1 MAVDAAPPPPAP
13 APPPV
18 AEAPAAAGATFYVD
32 GQGYRYSVTGNT
44 LLPQATI
51 VAVLQAAA
59 NPKAAVDALNNAY
72 VDAGYLF
79 VVIGGEVENKLVA
92 LHVIQGRI
100 SEFDVPPDVLPFV
113 KNLRDRED
121 LTRNRLLRETAMLDF
136 YAQRQGVR
144 PAASFA
150 KAAEV
155 GGTKMVITEEPIPG
169 AKPWSGGLSLSNL
182 SGRFS
187 SRYTAGGNVAVRPGN
202 GLELTA
208 AYNQGLPGMTSES
221 SGSTYKSGALG
232 GSLVTPWGLYGFSY
246 IKTDYQIGEAGA
258 PFYPAGENEQG
269 GVNGT
274 QIVFASPTARV
285 ATTQSF
291 MHYSSRQ
298 TVDLAA
304 PGQPEQRYSLVD
316 QNYNVVSAGAIGNWS
331 LPALGRNAALNAGVT
346 VAKGVSGRSGSFLPP
361 DPGIPDPRFLL
372 VQANATLQAT
382 LPYDVTAAAM
392 ITAQHADSTLPQA
405 QQWVLGGFGNLS
417 AWLPA
422 VLLGDTGALGRA
434 TVSTKAYALGGY
446 SLSAGA
452 YAEAGVA
459 RLDQRGRG
467 EPYTR
472 GLGDVGLSLTGSTP
486 FGTTLTLAYAF
497 PVWYRNVEG
506 VVRQSVDSNRAHL
519 YFTLN
524 QAF

>member
-1 MAVDAAPPPPAP
+1 MAVDATPPSPAP
-13 APPPV
+13 APEAA
-18 AEAPAAAGATFYVD
+18 AEAAAAPGATFYVD
-32 GQGYRYSVTGNT
+32 GQGYRYAVTGNT
-44 LLPQATI
+44 LLPRATI
-51 VAVLQAAA
+51 VAALEAAA
-59 NPKAAVDALNNAY
+59 TPKAAIDALNNAY

-92 LHVIQGRI
+92 LHIVQGRI
-100 SEFDVPPDVLPFV
+100 LEFDVPPDMLPFV
-113 KNLRDRED
+113 KNLRGRDD
-121 LTRNRLLRETAMLDF
+121 LTRNQLLRETAMLDI
-136 YAQRQGVR
+136 YAQRNGVR

-155 GGTKMVITEEPIPG
+155 GGTKMMIREEPIPG
-169 AKPWSGGLSLSNL
+169 AKPVSGGLSLSNL

-187 SRYTAGGNVAVRPGN
+187 SRYAAGGNVSVRPGN

-208 AYNQGLPGMTSES
+208 SYNQGLPGMTSES
-221 SGSTYKSGALG
+221 SGSTYRSGALG
-232 GSLVTPWGLYGFSY
+232 GSLVTPWGVYGFSY

-258 PFYPAGENEQG
+258 PFYPAGDNEQG

-274 QIVFASPTARV
+274 QIVFASPATRV
-285 ATTQSF
+285 ATTQSL
-291 MHYSSRQ
+291 MHYSNHQS
-298 TVDLAA
+298 VDLAQ
-304 PGQPEQRYSLVD
+304 PGQPEQRFSLVD
-316 QNYNVVSAGAIGNWS
+316 QNYNVVSAGAIANRSFAWF
-331 LPALGRNAALNAGVT
+331 GRNAAISAGAT
-346 VAKGVSGRSGSFLPP
+346 LAKGISGRSGSFLPLS
-361 DPGIPDPRFLL
+361 PGIPDPRFLL
-372 VQANATLQAT
+372 VQANATVQAT
-382 LPYDVTAAAM
+382 LPYDAIAAAT

-422 VLLGDTGALGRA
+422 VLLGDTGVLGRA
-434 TVSTKAYALGGY
+434 TVSSKAYAWGGY
-446 SLSAGA
+446 SLSAGG

-459 RLDQRGRG
+459 RLDQRGRS

-506 VVRQSVDSNRAHL
+506 AVRQSVDSNRAHL

-524 QAF
+524 QTF